1 MFVAFELRCF
11 ISFTTATSDSSE
23 PARKYVE
30 PWLSSCRAV
39 EAPSS
44 RCRGRCRGLACR
56 ALSSLSSSCR
66 APSRLTTCGGASSCC
81 RGLSRAVE
89 FLCRGCRKAVEL
101 CRVCCRAREWHV
113 ALLFCMKHSDSHS
126 SRPRGPTH
134 KPPTKLQ
141 GLQTDK
147 ELGDRTSQPI
157 DTT

>member
-1 MFVAFELRCF
+1 MSNPESYVLRVTGAF
-11 ISFTTATSDSSE
+11 
-23 PARKYVE
+23 
-30 PWLSSCRAV
+30 LSPGCRAV
-39 EAPSS
+39 ELS
-44 RCRGRCRGLACR
+44 RLRRAVVEAVVEALPVEPCR

-141 GLQTDK
+141 GQTDK
-147 ELGDRTSQPI
+147 VRIKNSETGRHNLSTQPNP
-157 DTT
+157 

>member
-1 MFVAFELRCF
+1 LTE
-11 ISFTTATSDSSE
+11 TQ
-23 PARKYVE
+23 ARG
-30 PWLSSCRAV
+30 LSPGCRAV
-39 EAPSS
+39 ELS
-44 RCRGRCRGLACR
+44 RLRRAVVEAVVEALPVEPCR

-141 GLQTDK
+141 GLQTLQTDK